1 MKKAAALSM
10 LVVVVQLVD
19 LWLQEGKRP
28 DRELN
33 ADAITVGFARITPI
47 NLGGI
52 AVVKPQGTFVT
63 NPRCDKDLDSFLS
76 ARVQTGRRKPPV
88 RKTSLNT

>member
-1 MKKAAALSM
+1 LN
-10 LVVVVQLVD
+10 

-33 ADAITVGFARITPI
+33 ADATTVGFAGITPI

-52 AVVKPQGTFVT
+52 AVVEPQGTFVQIRGAT
-63 NPRCDKDLDSFLS
+63 KI
-76 ARVQTGRRKPPV
+76 
-88 RKTSLNT
+88 